1 VINRAFKCSFFNTL
15 QKIRKFFFGG
25 HSEKYRGLDSA
36 EIMSLASRIRHLV

>member
-15 QKIRKFFFGG
+15 QKIREFFFGG

-36 EIMSLASRIRHLV
+36 EIMSLATRIRHLV